1 MRYCDSIFGQI
12 LKPIDRRRFAG
23 LVDRHGGDA
32 YDKSFKS
39 WDHLVFLVYA
49 QLSGVEGLRGLES
62 VWNANAHR
70 HYHLGVGKVARAT
83 VSDANMRR
91 PVAIFAETFAELSSF
106 ASRQLRKE
114 GDAMLRL
121 IDSSPIPLGDLFN
134 WAKWNGRI
142 RGLKLHVV
150 YDPLTDNPTKVE
162 ITNANMNDIEIGEAF
177 PIEAGAT
184 YVFDKAY
191 LKFPWW
197 TAISKAG
204 AVFVTRKKI
213 SSRFRATSLRPL
225 RKRKGDGF
233 KVLEDANVKL
243 ISKNVEFAIPM
254 RRVTIRRDEGGKI
267 VLLTNDMQRSAIEIA
282 GLYKM
287 RWQIELLFRWI
298 KQHLKLKRF
307 LGRNENA
314 IRLQIIAA
322 MIAYVL
328 LRLAVDDSR
337 LKMPVIRLADF
348 LTARLFMRAD
358 IREIDKPPE
367 SHPSKA
373 RTWLHIGQME
383 LNIA

>member
-12 LKPIDRRRFAG
+12 LKPIDRRRFAR
-23 LVDRHGGDA
+23 LVDRHDGDA

-39 WDHLVFLVYA
+39 WDHLVFLLFA

-70 HYHLGVGKVARAT
+70 HYHLGVGKVARTT
-83 VSDANMRR
+83 VSDANLRR
-91 PVAIFAETFAELSSF
+91 PVAIFSETFAELSLL

-114 GDAMLRL
+114 GDAVLRL
-121 IDSSPIPLGDLFN
+121 LDSSPIPLGDLFS

-150 YDPLTDNPTKVE
+150 YDPLTDNPTKIE
-162 ITNANMNDIEIGEAF
+162 ITDDIEIGEAF

-191 LKFPWW
+191 LKFSWW
-197 TAISKAG
+197 TAISEAG
-204 AVFVTRKKI
+204 ATFVTRKKI

-233 KVLEDANVKL
+233 TVLEDADVKL
-243 ISKNVEFAIPM
+243 ISKNVELTVPM
-254 RRVTIRRDEGGKI
+254 RRVTIRRDEGSKI

-328 LRLAVDDSR
+328 LRLAVGASR

-348 LTARLFMRAD
+348 LTARLFMRAG
-358 IREIDKPPE
+358 IRDIDKPPE

-373 RTWLHIGQME
+373 RSRRHIGQME
-383 LNIA
+383 LAIA